1 MLDFVEHSFVQNRIK
16 FRRLDGTMS
25 LVARDIA
32 VKEFNNDPDIL
43 YVLHSKNLIFTFLK
57 DKCNDYETG
66 AMLMSLKA
74 GNLGLNMVAA
84 SHVILLDLWWNPTT
98 EDQAIDRAHR
108 IGQTRAVTVT
118 RIAIKNTVEE
128 RILTLHVFNCFF
140 CSKGQS
146 YQDLFLCIVYLTH
159 STLLLILFQERKR
172 NIVASALGEKNWQKF
187 CDSTNT
193 RRSRISVFWCVEYP
207 RVFIDKRNKT
217 FSYLISHKCE
227 CNE

>member
-1 MLDFVEHSFVQNRIK
+1 VIEILQSLAEQGSPDIPPIKTVVFSQWTGMLDFVEHSFAQNRIK

-32 VKEFNNDPDIL
+32 VKEFNNDPDVSDATYYMFCIQRISFL
-43 YVLHSKNLIFTFLK
+43 RFSKTNVMIMK
-57 DKCNDYETG
+57 QVQV
-66 AMLMSLKA
+66 MLMSLKA

-128 RILTLHVFNCFF
+128 RILTLQVFNCLFIPKAKAIRIFF
-140 CSKGQS
+140 
-146 YQDLFLCIVYLTH
+146 FV
-159 STLLLILFQERKR
+159 
-172 NIVASALGEKNWQKF
+172 
-187 CDSTNT
+187 
-193 RRSRISVFWCVEYP
+193 
-207 RVFIDKRNKT
+207 
-217 FSYLISHKCE
+217 
-227 CNE
+227 